1 MQLIET
7 ERLLLRPYAWE
18 DLPALTALLA
28 DRTTMRFWP
37 RPFTPDEAQGWLE
50 RAMTASSSTIYGRR
64 ALVLKSSGEQIGDVG
79 VVPAMLLGEERN
91 DLGYIVDRRW
101 WGQGFASEAAQ
112 ALCDHYM
119 HEHGLDA
126 LVAHMAWDNLPSQR
140 VAEKIGMCKVA
151 EFNNPRNRDLLTFLY
166 EIRLSSEL

>member
-7 ERLLLRPYAWE
+7 ERLLLRPYVWE
-18 DLPALTALLA
+18 DLPALTVLLA
-28 DRTTMRFWP
+28 DPTTMRFWP
-37 RPFTPDEAQGWLE
+37 RLFTPDEAQGWLE

-79 VVPAMLLGEERN
+79 VVRATLLGEERN

-112 ALCDHYM
+112 ALCDHYL

-126 LVAHMAWDNLPSQR
+126 LVANMAWDNLPSQR
-140 VAEKIGMCKVA
+140 VAEKIGMRKVA

-166 EIRLSSEL
+166 EIRLLSEL